1 MSEGQPEGTVAPAA
15 ARPLSSDQER
25 AAALVA
31 RLGLP
36 PGAIRDEL
44 ALEALRH
51 GSWLHEQRPPLLPLR
66 SNERLEFLGDAVL
79 GLLVSQ
85 RCCDRFPEFAEG
97 DLTRARAALVKAD
110 SLAAVARAIG
120 LGELLLLGRGEER
133 GGGRDKQNLL
143 ADALEASIAAVYLS
157 SGLEAAGAAVDHL
170 FAPLFEQARNGA
182 IGRDYKTELQEL
194 LQGVHGAAPG
204 YQLLDAPGP
213 QHARTFEVQVQF
225 LGASLGKGSG
235 RTKKEAE
242 QAAARVA
249 LEGREAT
256 EALARE
262 AAAARD
268 TRPSPPGSATS
279 GSPAPGESRPPQPEV
294 ASPASLSNSTA
305 APDAASQ
312 D

>member
-1 MSEGQPEGTVAPAA
+1 MSEGPPEGSGAPAA

-36 PGAIRDEL
+36 PGSIRDEL

-51 GSWLHEQRPPLLPLR
+51 GSWLHEQRAPAVPLR

-85 RCCDRFPEFAEG
+85 RCCDRFPDFAEG
-97 DLTRARAALVKAD
+97 NLTRARAALVKAE
-110 SLAAVARAIG
+110 SLAAVARAVG

-133 GGGRDKQNLL
+133 GGGREKQNLL

-157 SGLEAAGAAVDHL
+157 SGLEAAGAAVNHL
-170 FAPLFEQARNGA
+170 FAPLFEQARQGA

-225 LGASLGKGSG
+225 LGVSLGKGSG

-249 LEGREAT
+249 LEQREAT

-262 AAAARD
+262 ATAARD
-268 TRPSPPGSATS
+268 ARAAPAAAPPPE
-279 GSPAPGESRPPQPEV
+279 SPAQAGAPCPAPSDGAPQG
-294 ASPASLSNSTA
+294 
-305 APDAASQ
+305 
-312 D
+312 